1 MPLYLANLTARIFSG
16 VMKFNDSRREE
27 LKTFFLSAQSDNG
40 GFHGRN
46 GEADI
51 YYTAFALRGLF
62 LLGALNDAELTQKIS
77 AFLEAERC
85 RKLSAAELTSLIFSL
100 SLIHLSTGSAFSEE
114 QVQYFLGE
122 WERFRTSDGCFAASD
137 KTSYSSSYTTFLAA
151 VSLELLGAED
161 ICNTIPVEP
170 ILDRQRSDGGF
181 VELLPLHR
189 SGTNP
194 TAACIGFLTLRDVE
208 LRNRQDAICFLRR
221 QQSGFGG
228 FTAHSQIPVPDLLSS
243 FSAAAAFADMN
254 AADQYDVP
262 MLQKFVADLRS
273 PCGGYFGVIGDRQC
287 DVEYTF
293 YGLAL
298 EALLRGLTPPSL

>member
-1 MPLYLANLTARIFSG
+1 MSLYHANLIARIFFG
-16 VMKFNDSRREE
+16 VMKFDDSRREE
-27 LKTFFLSAQSDNG
+27 LKNFFLLAQSENG

-62 LLGALNDAELTQKIS
+62 LLGALNDTSNTESIQRVS
-77 AFLEAERC
+77 AFLETEHR
-85 RKLSAAELTSLIFSL
+85 RKLNAAELASLIFSL
-100 SLIHLSTGSAFSEE
+100 SLIHLSGGSAFSEE

-122 WERFRTSDGCFAASD
+122 WERFRTPDGCFAASD

-151 VSLELLGAED
+151 VSLQLLGVEEV
-161 ICNTIPVEP
+161 CNTIPAAP
-170 ILDRQRSDGGF
+170 ISGRQRSDGGF

-194 TAACIGFLTLRDVE
+194 TAACIGFLTLCGAE
-208 LRNRQDAICFLRR
+208 LRNRQGAIDFLRK
-221 QQSGFGG
+221 QQSELGG

-243 FSAAAAFADMN
+243 FSAAVAFADLN

-262 MLQKFVADLRS
+262 MLQNFVADLRS
-273 PCGGYFGVIGDRQC
+273 PCGGYFSVVGDRQC

-298 EALLRGLTPPSL
+298 EALLR